1 MIIRKL
7 EARDKEIY
15 FSLASAFYS
24 SDAVLHPVPIKNIEN
39 TFEELMKRDTYAE
52 CHICEEGGEPI
63 GFLLVA
69 KTFSQESG
77 GIVTWIEELFLKEEY
92 RGGGRGAEMVEY
104 IERVFP
110 ASRFRL
116 EAEPDNERAIRLY
129 KRLGFKEL
137 PYVQYVKE
145 NAD

>member
-1 MIIRKL
+1 MIFRKL
-7 EARDKEIY
+7 EARDKEAY

-24 SDAVLHPVPIKNIEN
+24 SEAVIHPAPIENIER
-39 TFEELMKRDTYAE
+39 TFEELMRSDTYVE
-52 CHICEEGGEPI
+52 CRICEEGGEPV

-92 RGGGRGAEMVEY
+92 RGGGRGTEMVEY
-104 IERVFP
+104 IEREFP

-116 EAEPDNERAIRLY
+116 EAEPDNEKAIRLY
-129 KRLGFKEL
+129 KKLGYKEL
-137 PYVQYVKE
+137 PYQQYVKE
-145 NAD
+145 KQ